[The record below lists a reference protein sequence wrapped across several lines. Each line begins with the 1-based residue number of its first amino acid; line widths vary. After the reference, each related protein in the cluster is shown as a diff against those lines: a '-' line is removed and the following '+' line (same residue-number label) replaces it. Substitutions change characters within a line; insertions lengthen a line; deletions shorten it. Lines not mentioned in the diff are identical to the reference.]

1 MKVSLK
7 SGDVVL
13 PSRSISHS
21 SKNSQGEACCFNYG
35 FNVEQNLI
43 ERYTY
48 QDILDRIISGIS
60 HIKKLK

>member
-1 MKVSLK
+1 M
-7 SGDVVL
+7 
-13 PSRSISHS
+13 S
-21 SKNSQGEACCFNYG
+21 SFHRDPYHIPVKDSQGEACCFNYG
-35 FNVEQNLI
+35 FNVEQNLL

>member
-21 SKNSQGEACCFNYG
+21 SKGEACCFNYG
-35 FNVEQNLI
+35 FNVEQNLL

-48 QDILDRIISGIS
+48 LDILDRIISGIS